1 LHGVSAEGV
10 STVTTLADVVEGRA
24 RWHVALCDCRFALAG
39 FPDACVDAVVTDA
52 PYGLSFMGESWDTF
66 TPEETERR
74 LARKRRKTEVP
85 EGQHGRPG
93 ELATSGIEYDLTA
106 AGNRAFQTWCTE
118 WARELLRVAKP
129 GAFLFCF
136 GGTRTYHRLACGIE
150 DAGWEIRD
158 SLAMLYGSGFP
169 KSVNV
174 VKAAW
179 AQFGPWPQLDPQ
191 RYELAEH
198 VAREWEGYGTG
209 LKPGFEP
216 TVVARKPLAGTVVS
230 NVLEHGTGVLNID
243 ACRIAV
249 SPEDFEELSAG
260 VEAIRARGGSMDNSW
275 KNSSDLSGANP
286 ASPLGRWPANVVL
299 EHSAG
304 CELVGTKT
312 EAIPVFESSRSDRWI
327 DREDVKIRRTGE
339 TREQILEDW
348 RCAPDCPVRLL
359 DEQAGERPGMSG
371 GGVHRPDYAGGLFG
385 SIDST
390 GTARADSGGP
400 SRFFY
405 TAKASAEERSRGLD
419 DGEENIHPTVKSLA
433 VIRWQV
439 RMACPPRGL
448 VLDLF
453 TGSGT
458 TGVAVMTEGEGR
470 RFIGLERVPE
480 YVDIARQRIAHVFG
494 GSFER
499 EVRRVVTEKPAQ
511 PSLFDR
517 AVSP

>member
-1 LHGVSAEGV
+1 M
-10 STVTTLADVVEGRA
+10 TTIADVVEGRA
-24 RWHVALCDCRFALAG
+24 RWHVALADCRFALAG
-39 FPDACVDAVVTDA
+39 FPDESVDAFVTDA
-52 PYGLSFMGESWDTF
+52 PYGLSFMGEAWDTF

-93 ELATSGIEYDLTA
+93 ELGTSGIEYDLSA
-106 AGNRAFQTWCTE
+106 AGNRAFQAWCQE
-118 WARELLRVAKP
+118 WAREAFRVAKP
-129 GAFLFCF
+129 GAYLLCF

-179 AQFGPWPQLDPQ
+179 AQFGPWPQSDPA
-191 RYELAEH
+191 RYELAEE

-216 TVVARKPLAGTVVS
+216 TVVARKPLSGTVVS

-286 ASPLGRWPANVVL
+286 ASPLGRWPANVVI
-299 EHSAG
+299 EHSSG
-304 CELVGTKT
+304 CELVGTKRST
-312 EAIPVFESSRSDRWI
+312 RWVEVGQARGKSSGVYGDGLNGGSVRATDETIEA
-327 DREDVKIRRTGE
+327 
-339 TREQILEDW
+339 W

-359 DEQAGERPGMSG
+359 DDQAGERPGMSG
-371 GGVHRPDYAGGLFG
+371 GGQHRADYAGGLFG

-419 DGEENIHPTVKSLA
+419 DGEENIHPTVKALA

-439 RMACPPRGL
+439 RLACPPGGL
-448 VLDLF
+448 VVDMF

-458 TGVAVMTEGEGR
+458 TGVAVMTEGQGR
-470 RFIGLERVPE
+470 RFIGIERVPA

-499 EVRRVVTEKPAQ
+499 EVRRTVPEKAQ

-517 AVSP
+517 AVTP